1 MTSTIV
7 HCFALPVLQSLSKK
21 ILIGFVDH
29 LEINEPE
36 DLHERDELGKGKK
49 CREIH
54 YLLITVCQK
63 RSISELHS
71 CFNKPAKRKILIA

>member
-1 MTSTIV
+1 M
-7 HCFALPVLQSLSKK
+7 
-21 ILIGFVDH
+21 DH

-54 YLLITVCQK
+54 YLSIALCQK
-63 RSISELHS
+63 QSISELHS
-71 CFNKPAKRKILIA
+71 CFNEPPKGKSLLRNTIFIVTTALIAYEIRP